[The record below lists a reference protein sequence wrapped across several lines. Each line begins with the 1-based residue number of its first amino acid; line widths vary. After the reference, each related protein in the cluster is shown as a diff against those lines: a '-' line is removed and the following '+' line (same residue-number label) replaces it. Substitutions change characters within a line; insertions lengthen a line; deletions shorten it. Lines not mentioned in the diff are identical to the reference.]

1 VTVLIGGGSFCD
13 IARRYG
19 GRRRLR
25 RVLFRELEA
34 ALTTVVLC
42 PSLDP
47 HFLTIEGRTS
57 AD

>member
-1 VTVLIGGGSFCD
+1 
-13 IARRYG
+13 
-19 GRRRLR
+19 
-25 RVLFRELEA
+25 VLFRELEA